1 MPQVMNGSPGTRANH
16 GDHDEGAAVAAAPRA
31 EEGTTKEQDLSRA
44 EMSADRGI
52 SFRKSPAKQ
61 RSAPLATFRHQ
72 PRVLGDLALHE
83 AAELHVPCCRSQIV
97 TRCSSSPR
105 ARIG

>member
-1 MPQVMNGSPGTRANH
+1 MPQVMDTVVP
-16 GDHDEGAAVAAAPRA
+16 APEPPKETTTKGQRWQPRRA
-31 EEGTTKEQDLSRA
+31 EKGTTMEQDPSRA
-44 EMSADRGI
+44 EMSADRQI

-61 RSAPLATFRHQ
+61 RSAPLATCRHQ